1 VKFQTRLF
9 LASVTTATL
18 ALAIAGTL
26 FSLTM
31 RREADARI
39 EQTLVAE
46 ARLTATLLRDV
57 HEAVGAT
64 TTPPDLDREAD
75 RIGELINARVTF
87 VAADGRVLGDSSE
100 PPEALASMEN
110 HATRPEIL
118 EAGRSGLGHARRYS
132 DTLHIEMLYVAVPV
146 VHPSIAFARVALPLT
161 DIRRQLGAIV
171 RATLGALAFA
181 LLGSAGVAYLMTRR
195 LGRRVGAIAAEAGR
209 YRRGDLTPSAL
220 DFGDDELGVVARAMD
235 QTVQDLASKINDL
248 ARDRGR
254 TTAMLAGMIEGVIV
268 VDPQGRVQLLNE
280 AARQMLRMDDLA
292 LGRHYVETIRH
303 PAISDLVGAALNGR
317 ASESVQLS
325 PPRDATR
332 TIMARAAPS
341 APHGAVLVL
350 HDITDLKRADQIRRD
365 FVANVSHELR
375 TPLTAIRGYVEALS
389 EGDASQ
395 EERRHFLDII
405 LRHALRMERMVK
417 DLLRLARLDA
427 GQEILE
433 PVDCDTR
440 ALIQSVISDLTPALE
455 GRGQHVDIAI
465 GTGAEH
471 LRGDPAKLHDAIR
484 NLVANAGIYSPE
496 RTTIRIDARRESSC
510 IVIAISDQG
519 PGIPEDDLT
528 RVFERFYRVDK
539 SRARDP
545 GGTGLGLAIV
555 KHLVELHGGH
565 VRAENRS
572 SGGAT
577 FTIELAARST
587 PNEPHVARS
596 TQHKERGRSASA
608 REPEERVSTRTDRK
622 GSGNREDPR
631 PDDLAG
637 NTPANGR
644 KPPGG
649 AHSDN

>member
-1 VKFQTRLF
+1 MKFQTRLF
-9 LASVTTATL
+9 LASLITATL

-26 FSLTM
+26 FSVTM

-46 ARLTATLLRDV
+46 ARLTSTLLGDA
-57 HEAVGAT
+57 HEAGSAA
-64 TTPPDLDREAD
+64 PLDLDREAD
-75 RIGELINARVTF
+75 RIGALLNARVTF
-87 VAADGRVLGDSSE
+87 VAADGRVVGDSSE
-100 PPEALASMEN
+100 PADALASMEN
-110 HATRPEIL
+110 HLTRPEIV
-118 EAGRSGLGHARRYS
+118 EAGSAGLGRARRYS
-132 DTLHIEMLYVAVPV
+132 DTLHIDMLYVAVPV
-146 VHPSIAFARVALPLT
+146 AHPSIAFARVALPLT
-161 DIRRQLGAIV
+161 DVRRQLGAII
-171 RATLGALAFA
+171 RAALGALAFA
-181 LLGSAGVAYLMTRR
+181 LIGSAGVAYVMTRR
-195 LGRRVGAIAAEAGR
+195 LGRRVSAIAAEAGR
-209 YRRGDLTPSAL
+209 YRRGDLTPSLL
-220 DFGDDELGVVARAMD
+220 DFGDDELGVVGRAMD
-235 QTVQDLASKINDL
+235 QTVHELASKIGDL

-292 LGRHYVETIRH
+292 IGRHYVETIRH
-303 PAISDLVGAALNGR
+303 PAITDLVGAALEGR

-350 HDITDLKRADQIRRD
+350 HDITELKRADQIRRD

-375 TPLTAIRGYVEALS
+375 TPLTAIRGYVEALA
-389 EGDASQ
+389 EGDTNQ
-395 EERRHFLDII
+395 EERRRFLDII

-433 PVDCDTR
+433 PVACDTR
-440 ALIQSVISDLTPALE
+440 SLIQSVVSDLAPALE
-455 GRGQHVDIAI
+455 GRGQRVDIAVRP
-465 GTGAEH
+465 GAET

-484 NLVANAGIYSPE
+484 NLVANAGIYAPE
-496 RTTIRIDARRESSC
+496 RTTIRIEARHEASR
-510 IVIAISDQG
+510 IAIAISDEG

-565 VRAENRS
+565 VRAENRPQ
-572 SGGAT
+572 GGAT
-577 FTIELAARST
+577 FTIEVPAPYST
-587 PNEPHVARS
+587 PHARS
-596 TQHKERGRSASA
+596 TQNEPHSA
-608 REPEERVSTRTDRK
+608 RRMQ
-622 GSGNREDPR
+622 
-631 PDDLAG
+631 
-637 NTPANGR
+637 NGF
-644 KPPGG
+644 
-649 AHSDN
+649 